1 MCSAISSARTS
12 CLVCTFLLQE
22 LNPLLFLLCLAA
34 RMFRRLEGGRS
45 VLEKLFL
52 PALKHRRLQ
61 AQLFT
66 QIRNW
71 HLVQKVSPQN
81 RNLLFSSVV
90 LALFSHTFA
99 PLS

>member
-1 MCSAISSARTS
+1 MLRHQLGQD
-12 CLVCTFLLQE
+12 LVLGLHLLLQE
-22 LNPLLFLLCLAA
+22 LNPFLFLLRLAA
-34 RMFRRLEGGRS
+34 RTFRGLEGSRS
-45 VLEKLFL
+45 VLEELFL
-52 PALKHRRLQ
+52 PTVKYRRLQ
-61 AQLFT
+61 AQFFT